1 MDALP
6 TVGSGAGERSGWFHP
21 APVVVRFFYGAQSAL
36 LLATLIAQCL
46 LTRHEGRS
54 LVNTFSYFT
63 IQSNVLV
70 LVTAAVL
77 AARPNASGSLWRVLR
92 LAALC
97 GITVTGLVYATLLAP
112 YVHLSGW
119 ALAYNYVFHYVMPI
133 TTVIG
138 FVFVGPRQ
146 RFRPTDFVYLA
157 WPVLYLAYTMVRG
170 AVFDPEF
177 TGLGEAEASNYPYR
191 FLDVDQVSVFEVV
204 ASSILIAVLLVGCG
218 LAYFHGER
226 WLESRIARLDRDQ
239 VETS

>member
-1 MDALP
+1 LFQ
-6 TVGSGAGERSGWFHP
+6 GSVA
-21 APVVVRFFYGAQSAL
+21 VVRCFYGAQAAL
-36 LLATLIAQCL
+36 LLYTLIAQCL
-46 LTRHEGRS
+46 LTHHQGRS

-70 LVTAAVL
+70 LVTSAVL
-77 AARPNASGSLWRVLR
+77 SVRPTSSGAVWRVVR

-133 TTVIG
+133 TTVIA
-138 FVFVGPRQ
+138 FILIGPRL
-146 RFRPTDFVYLA
+146 RFRFTDFVYLV
-157 WPVLYLAYTMVRG
+157 WPVLYLAYTLVRG
-170 AVFDPEF
+170 AVFHPEF

-204 ASSILIAVLLVGCG
+204 ASSVLVAVLLVGCG
-218 LAYFHGER
+218 LAYLHGER
-226 WLESRIARLDRDQ
+226 WLESRVARGEHDFP
-239 VETS
+239 SI